1 MSDDEKPIQELV
13 PKDRQAIAEFIS
25 NAGDLIPKEVAL
37 LARALPKWPQMRVAG
52 EPVTVEQ
59 AKEIIRRTDS
69 FFAYQSG
76 NDHEWVE
83 SVSHALRM
91 APSWRHRESQSE
103 EERLRLVRLEFAYR
117 DRWLEKWGYLHQEY
131 VSNDWLSCSFIG
143 GPHGWVHPNGLI
155 GYRDNV
161 GKWPNC
167 GDLFE
172 EWKTIAATWPFLKL
186 GVTLMSGESCED
198 EVKPIISFAVAGG
211 QVEVVDPAERDVL
224 AGYLQLAPRDHT
236 SEVEWL
242 ITTSP
247 RMREHGIPGA
257 WIEEW
262 APLAQ
267 RLMDEDYITTFGK
280 RLSEVKR

>member
-1 MSDDEKPIQELV
+1 VTLDD
-13 PKDRQAIAEFIS
+13 
-25 NAGDLIPKEVAL
+25 L

-76 NDHEWVE
+76 NDGEWIE
-83 SVSHALRM
+83 SVSRALRM
-91 APSWRHRESQSE
+91 PPSWRHRESQSE
-103 EERLRLVRLEFAYR
+103 EERLRLCRIEWSYR
-117 DRWLEKWGYLHQEY
+117 DRWRKAWGCLDQNY
-131 VSNDWLSCSFIG
+131 VYNDWLSSSYMG
-143 GPHGWVHPNGLI
+143 GPHGWVHPSGLI
-155 GYRDNV
+155 GYLDNV
-161 GKWPNC
+161 GKWPSC

-172 EWKTIAATWPFLKL
+172 EWKLIATTWPFLKL

-198 EVKPIISFAVAGG
+198 EVKPIISFAVADGK
-211 QVEVVDPAERDVL
+211 VEVVDPAERDVL
-224 AGYLQLAPRDHT
+224 ADYVQLAPRNFNDD
-236 SEVEWL
+236 VEWT
-242 ITTSP
+242 ITMSP
-247 RMREHGIPGA
+247 REREHGIPGA

-280 RLSEVKR
+280 RLSEVIK